1 MDEERFEPRDE
12 LSTVRITK
20 ATLDDFKSVA
30 HGEIVFSCGRRF
42 VPAGTDSDILG
53 LYGQNGSGKT
63 ALIEALSIL
72 HYILS
77 GRRVPDEYAEC
88 IAQDADFAH
97 LSFEFDFQYPDGRI
111 VKVGYEAK
119 LAAEDKPDDEP
130 MGYAASTMGIM
141 APASGR
147 RVHVFDEVIRMGGDI
162 DGRRQQYRVCMDT
175 TSDAARPFGP
185 ESKRR
190 LFIGNDAGVRDE
202 LFVRR
207 IQAAERSQSFL
218 FMDDVISF
226 RDDTGIINRCGDVK
240 SGYFEALRE
249 LKLFG
254 SLYLF
259 VIDSRFPA
267 LASADI
273 LMPFF
278 TRYGLVF
285 LPLAGSRVVPAK
297 LVEHL
302 KREFEATSTILRE
315 LIPNLTVGLREMGP
329 GLLKDGSEGVT
340 VELVSMRDG
349 LELPLRDESDGVKKI
364 VSCLSL
370 IDSAFNGKSVTVA
383 IDEFDAGIFEYLLGE
398 LLQIMQEYGRGQFI
412 FTSHNLR
419 PLEVLDSDFIWFT
432 TTNPK
437 NRYYHMK
444 NIRESNNLRDVYFRE
459 ILMGEQDEEL
469 YEGGKRFR
477 VVSAFRKAAPDYA
490 L

>member
-1 MDEERFEPRDE
+1 
-12 LSTVRITK
+12 V
-20 ATLDDFKSVA
+20 V
-30 HGEIVFSCGRRF
+30 
-42 VPAGTDSDILG
+42 
-53 LYGQNGSGKT
+53 
-63 ALIEALSIL
+63 
-72 HYILS
+72 
-77 GRRVPDEYAEC
+77 
-88 IAQDADFAH
+88 
-97 LSFEFDFQYPDGRI
+97 
-111 VKVGYEAK
+111 
-119 LAAEDKPDDEP
+119 
-130 MGYAASTMGIM
+130 
-141 APASGR
+141 
-147 RVHVFDEVIRMGGDI
+147 VFDEVARMGGDI
-162 DGRRQQYRVCMDT
+162 DGRRKQYRVCIDT
-175 TSDAARPFGP
+175 TEEAPKPFGP
-185 ESKRR
+185 EAKRR
-190 LFIGNDAGVRDE
+190 LFIGTDAGARDE

-207 IQAAERSQSFL
+207 IQASERSQSFV
-218 FMDDVISF
+218 FMNDVVSLA
-226 RDDTGIINRCGDVK
+226 DGSGIFNRHGDAS
-240 SGYFEALRE
+240 SGYLAALRE

-254 SLYLF
+254 TRYLF

-273 LMPFF
+273 AMPFF
-278 TRYGLVF
+278 TRYGLVV
-285 LPLAGSRVVPAK
+285 LPLSGSRVVPVK

-302 KREFEATSTILRE
+302 RQEFDATSTILRE

-329 GLLKDGSEGVT
+329 GLLRDGSEGVT

-370 IDSAFNGKSVTVA
+370 INSAFNGKSVTVA
-383 IDEFDAGIFEYLLGE
+383 IDEFDAGVFEYLLGE

-432 TTNPK
+432 TTNPC

-469 YEGGKRFR
+469 YEGSKRFK

-490 L
+490 I